1 MTQSI
6 ARTDRGKPMVGQ
18 AKYLRAVK
26 IAATTIEET
35 VTATAINLS
44 SLIEA

>member
-1 MTQSI
+1 
-6 ARTDRGKPMVGQ
+6 MVGQ
-18 AKYLRAVK
+18 AKYLRAVNN
-26 IAATTIEET
+26 AATTIEEV